1 MNYFMPINWITQ
13 KKWKSSQK
21 HITYQDPQKS
31 KQIIINKD
39 FEKMGDNSLDIGQGD
54 DFFFFW
60 TTANQSAFAKEIS
73 NKMKHNLPNGRKFCY
88 MQNICKSH
96 I

>member
-1 MNYFMPINWITQ
+1 
-13 KKWKSSQK
+13 
-21 HITYQDPQKS
+21 
-31 KQIIINKD
+31 
-39 FEKMGDNSLDIGQGD
+39 MGDNSLDIGQGD